1 MNTLKEGSTGPYVEL
16 LQSTLKQ
23 LGFYKGKIDGIFGKN
38 TKNAVIAFQKSMN
51 LSADGIVGPKTWNA
65 LMPYING
72 YYLYTIQP
80 GDTFYSIARNFS
92 TTVDAI
98 IVANSRTDY
107 NNLQVRRNNYCSF
120 WKCCSN

>member
-23 LGFYKGKIDGIFGKN
+23 LGFYQGNIDGIFGKN

-51 LSADGIVGPKTWNA
+51 LSADGIVGPKTWSA

-72 YYLYTIQP
+72 YYLYTIQA

-98 IVANSRTDY
+98 IVANPRTDY
-107 NNLQVRRNNYCSF
+107 NNLQIRRNYYCSF